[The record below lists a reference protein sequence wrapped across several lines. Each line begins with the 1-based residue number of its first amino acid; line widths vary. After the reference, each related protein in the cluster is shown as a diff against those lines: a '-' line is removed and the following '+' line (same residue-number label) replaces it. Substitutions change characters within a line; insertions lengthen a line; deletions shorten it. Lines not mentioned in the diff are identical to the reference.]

1 MADAPQ
7 GQPDPKSKG
16 EGDDRVLLL
25 MIASNPAMLDDV
37 ITTLLDIGMS
47 GATILESKGMTA
59 ILREEIPI
67 FAGLASLLPENTGSR
82 VLVSATT
89 RKQADKIIAYLEEEM
104 KPADRPIVFTTPIE
118 RYLGPK
124 R

>member
-1 MADAPQ
+1 MA
-7 GQPDPKSKG
+7 
-16 EGDDRVLLL
+16 EGGPARADQKTRREEEERVLLV
-25 MIASNPAMLDDV
+25 MIASNPAMLDDL

-82 VLVSATT
+82 VLLSAAK
-89 RKQADKIIAYLEEEM
+89 RRQADQIIAHLEQEM
-104 KPADRPIVFTTPIE
+104 KPAERPIVFTTPIE

>member
-1 MADAPQ
+1 MAEAPPSQ
-7 GQPDPKSKG
+7 TDSKNKSG
-16 EGDDRVLLL
+16 AEERVLVV
-25 MIASNPAMLDDV
+25 MIASTPAMLDDL
-37 ITTLLDIGMS
+37 ITSLLDIGMS

-82 VLVSATT
+82 VLLSATT
-89 RKQADKIIAYLEEEM
+89 RQQADRIIAYLEEEM